1 MFPVLCLFQLKIF
14 TPNHFS
20 RQYIAT
26 TQNYLTEFFRKFWSW
41 RSHLFYH
48 ADIMLP
54 SDTLQQ
60 LRIIFREFF
69 LYFFGNFWSWCSHA
83 DIMLPSDT
91 LQRLRIIFREI
102 WSSIKFQARSCSH
115 LSEVM
120 GKFERR
126 SVKSQKSNATLDSG
140 STIENK
146 FDTFSNIKT
155 MKYAI
160 NF

>member
-115 LSEVM
+115 LS
-120 GKFERR
+120 RR
-126 SVKSQKSNATLDSG
+126 WGGSLNGELSKVKSQMQPETLATG

-146 FDTFSNIKT
+146 FDIFQL
-155 MKYAI
+155 
-160 NF
+160 